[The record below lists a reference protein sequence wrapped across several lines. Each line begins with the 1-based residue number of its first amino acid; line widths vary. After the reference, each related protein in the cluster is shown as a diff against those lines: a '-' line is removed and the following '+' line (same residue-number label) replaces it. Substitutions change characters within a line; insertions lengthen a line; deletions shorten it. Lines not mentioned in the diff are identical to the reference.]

1 LTCTH
6 SDTLAGEVRAL
17 ADTLL
22 ERLAPLLDGAN
33 VPGTPASCANCPV
46 CAVLALLR
54 GERPELAVTLANHAA
69 GVLTALRSLMEEWPD
84 AGPSRSGAQ
93 GEGNGT
99 AHTRPERPRV
109 QHIPVTR
116 V

>member
-1 LTCTH
+1 VSCTH
-6 SDTLAGEVRAL
+6 SDTLAGEFRAL

-22 ERLAPLLDGAN
+22 ERLTPLLEGESA
-33 VPGTPASCANCPV
+33 PASCANCPV

-69 GVLTALRSLMEEWPD
+69 GVLTALRSLVEEWPE
-84 AGPSRSGAQ
+84 APAQ

-99 AHTRPERPRV
+99 TRTRPGRPRV